1 MNSSTAIAPFMPA
14 MVFPR
19 LRLDGHSNYS
29 RAAKST
35 ADERVPVGA
44 GDGAV
49 QHDTYD
55 DSYIKGILADTRTIA
70 MVGASTGWNRPSYFA
85 MKYLQTKGF
94 RVIPVNPRV
103 AGETLLGETVVA
115 GLADIEEA
123 VDMVDIFRNS
133 AAAGPI
139 TDEAIAI
146 GAKIVWMQFTV
157 INPDAARRAEAA
169 GLRVVMNRCP
179 KIEYARLN
187 GELSWNGF
195 NSKVISSKRRR
206 LRG

>member
-1 MNSSTAIAPFMPA
+1 
-14 MVFPR
+14 VR
-19 LRLDGHSNYS
+19 
-29 RAAKST
+29 
-35 ADERVPVGA
+35 
-44 GDGAV
+44 
-49 QHDTYD
+49 HDSYD
-55 DSYIKGILADTRTIA
+55 DSYIKRILADTRTIA
-70 MVGASTGWNRPSYFA
+70 MVGASTNWNRPSYFA

-94 RVIPVNPRV
+94 RVIPVNPRS
-103 AGETLLGETVVA
+103 AGESLLGETVLA
-115 GLADIEEA
+115 GLADIESP

-133 AAAGPI
+133 DAAGPI

-157 INPDAARRAEAA
+157 VNPDAADRAEAA

-179 KIEYARLN
+179 KVEYARLN

-195 NSKVISSKRRR
+195 NSRVISSKRRR